1 MASKCGVAG
10 CQRNGITYNAAISA
24 AEKAQAWWK
33 YAITSTQNRIGCIIL
48 NSHHKHIIH
57 YPEHLFWHL
66 SGFMQE
72 WQAAL
77 ALLEDLL
84 KPHCKGDGSDDNGP
98 GKEFFGPR
106 LRDSQSYTLGR
117 SFFSHKTFENCSSNI
132 IIEIP
137 LHLTHSW
144 SAIFHSHQKIAAPLG
159 LHATKTAGS
168 QSLTVGWCHQLQ
180 CGDQCLWRLRQHL
193 LDVSG

>member
-1 MASKCGVAG
+1 MASNCGVAG

-48 NSHHKHIIH
+48 NYHHKHTIH
-57 YPEHLFWHL
+57 YPEHLFWHI

-98 GKEFFGPR
+98 GKEFFV
-106 LRDSQSYTLGR
+106 S
-117 SFFSHKTFENCSSNI
+117 SHLVQDF
-132 IIEIP
+132 EIP
-137 LHLTHSW
+137 NHILWVGHFSATKPLKTVHLTLSSRFLYTWHILGVPFSIPIKNLQPHW
-144 SAIFHSHQKIAAPLG
+144 DFMRQKLQEVKVLRWVDVISYNAVISACDACDNI
-159 LHATKTAGS
+159 
-168 QSLTVGWCHQLQ
+168 C
-180 CGDQCLWRLRQHL
+180 
-193 LDVSG
+193 